1 MSQFRLET
9 EEDMLGYLDI
19 NFGHGVSAVYTN
31 SGTSSTINVILNNEY
46 VEQEEGIGVEALKP
60 IAYCRTI
67 DVPNIAF
74 GNTLDVSAI
83 KDTNGNIL
91 KAAQNYT
98 VVNIQS
104 DRTGFSALML
114 EEI

>member
-1 MSQFRLET
+1 MSQYQMET
-9 EEDMLGYLDI
+9 EEDMLSYLDI
-19 NFGHGVSAVYTN
+19 HYGHAVTAVYTN
-31 SGTSSTINVILNNEY
+31 SGSPSTINIILNNEY
-46 VEQEEGIGVEALKP
+46 TELDQGIGVEALSP

-67 DVPNIAF
+67 DVPDISF

-83 KDTNGNIL
+83 TDVEGNIL

-98 VVNIQS
+98 VVNIQA

>member
-1 MSQFRLET
+1 MSQYQMET
-9 EEDMLGYLDI
+9 EEDMLSYLDI
-19 NFGHGVSAVYTN
+19 HYGHAVTAVYTN
-31 SGTSSTINVILNNEY
+31 SGSPSTINIILNNEY
-46 VEQEEGIGVEALKP
+46 TELDQGIGVEALSP

-67 DVPNIAF
+67 DVPNISF

-83 KDTNGNIL
+83 TDVEGNIL

-98 VVNIQS
+98 VVNIQA

>member
-1 MSQFRLET
+1 MSNVFNMFNSNASDT
-9 EEDMLGYLDI
+9 
-19 NFGHGVSAVYTN
+19 FGGFGDADFNIKTTPV
-31 SGTSSTINVILNNEY
+31 LFD
-46 VEQEEGIGVEALKP
+46 VEQEEGIGVEAVKP

-67 DVPNIAF
+67 DVPNISF
-74 GNTLDVSAI
+74 GNTLAVAAI
-83 KDTNGNIL
+83 KDVDGNTL

-98 VVNIQS
+98 VVNIQA

>member
-1 MSQFRLET
+1 MSQYRMET
-9 EEDMLGYLDI
+9 EEDMLSYLDI
-19 NFGHGVSAVYTN
+19 NYGHAVSAVYN
-31 SGTSSTINVILNNEY
+31 NNGSSSTISIILNNEY
-46 VEQEEGIGVEALKP
+46 TELDNGVGVEALSP

-74 GNTLDVSAI
+74 GNTLNVSAI
-83 KDTNGNIL
+83 TDVEGNTL

-98 VVNIQS
+98 VVNIQA
-104 DRTGFSALML
+104 DRTGFSSLML

>member
-67 DVPNIAF
+67 DVPNISF
-74 GNTLDVSAI
+74 GNTLNVSAI

-91 KAAQNYT
+91 KAAQNHT
-98 VVNIQS
+98 VVNIQA

-114 EEI
+114 EEV

>member
-31 SGTSSTINVILNNEY
+31 SGTSTTINVILNNEY

-67 DVPNIAF
+67 DVPNISF
-74 GNTLDVSAI
+74 GNTLNVSAI

-91 KAAQNYT
+91 KAAQSYT
-98 VVNIQS
+98 VVNIQA